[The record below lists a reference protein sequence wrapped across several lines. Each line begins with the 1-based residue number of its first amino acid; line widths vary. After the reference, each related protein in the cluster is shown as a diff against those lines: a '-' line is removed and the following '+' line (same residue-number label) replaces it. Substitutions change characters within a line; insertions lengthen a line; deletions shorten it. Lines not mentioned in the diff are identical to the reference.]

1 MSDEKNGFLGTV
13 FTFLTGAAIGAGLA
27 LLFAPQS
34 GEETRKKI
42 KDASDKLNKEAKDNY
57 EKYSK
62 EAKKA
67 IETVK
72 STTEK
77 SIDQMKS
84 FIKGAKESLKKELI
98 EEVEKEAKTSP
109 KKKAWIKKQE

>member
-1 MSDEKNGFLGTV
+1 MSDEKNGSFGTI

-27 LLFAPQS
+27 LLFTPQS

-42 KDASDKLNKEAKDNY
+42 KDAKENLNKEAKDNY

-67 IETVK
+67 IENLK
-72 STTEK
+72 STSEK

-84 FIKGAKESLKKELI
+84 FIKGVKETLKKELV
-98 EEVEKEAKTSP
+98 EEVEKEVKISP
-109 KKKAWIKKQE
+109 KKKKS

>member
-1 MSDEKNGFLGTV
+1 MSDEKNGSFGTI
-13 FTFLTGAAIGAGLA
+13 FTFLTGAAIGTGLA

-42 KDASDKLNKEAKDNY
+42 KDAKDKLNEEAKDNY

-67 IETVK
+67 IEIVK
-72 STTEK
+72 STSEK

-84 FIKGAKESLKKELI
+84 FIKGAKETLKKELM
-98 EEVEKEAKTSP
+98 EEVEKETKASP
-109 KKKAWIKKQE
+109 KKKKA